1 MRAAYQSVCVSTD
14 GGTVVL
20 TVHGLR
26 LDLSAVDAMHLSDS
40 LRVMANRAIVSTHGA
55 EAMGDKA
62 Q

>member
-1 MRAAYQSVCVSTD
+1 MSTD

-26 LDLSAVDAMHLSDS
+26 LELSAVDAMHLSDS

-55 EAMGDKA
+55 EAMGNKA